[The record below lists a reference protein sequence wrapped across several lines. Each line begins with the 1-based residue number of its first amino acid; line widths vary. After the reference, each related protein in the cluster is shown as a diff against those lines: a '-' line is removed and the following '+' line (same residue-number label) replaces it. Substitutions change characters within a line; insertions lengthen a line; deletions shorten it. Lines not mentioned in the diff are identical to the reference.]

1 MFLNLVAV
9 LSTSIQYLFFLGPL
23 EGDFLCHAM
32 YYAAI
37 VMYKPLTLN
46 MLWLLTVTITY
57 AFTHIFN
64 DKSPHKHHQ
73 RNGLGT
79 PSMAPVPRNRFT
91 IAMMFLVSMAFMAYL
106 VIALVMSVPILIVFL
121 PVLIIPALIVPLVAM
136 HYVPMLVA
144 RVVKGFEFVLCIKP
158 ASATTTSDLA
168 LKEKEKGRFHETSLA
183 LKAYVSLPIC
193 LMSVALARVRY
204 YSPEDARTWLDH
216 AKELLSAFTV
226 EEFAIR
232 LWVNFAWPD
241 FRLAEIQMTF
251 NLTFGVVCLTLVAS
265 YLMQALLWCASE
277 PWFAMP
283 SAKPGTFEERLM
295 VAFASVRL
303 VRRRIST
310 NVVRDSGRI

>member
-9 LSTSIQYLFFLGPL
+9 IGTSIQYLFFLGPL
-23 EGDFLCHAM
+23 EGDFLCHGM

-73 RNGLGT
+73 RDGLGT
-79 PSMAPVPRNRFT
+79 PSMAPVPRNRLT
-91 IAMMFLVSMAFMAYL
+91 IAMMALVSMAFMAYL
-106 VIALVMSVPILIVFL
+106 AVALVISGPILVAFS
-121 PVLIIPALIVPLVAM
+121 PVLIIPGIVVPLVAT
-136 HYVPMLVA
+136 HYVPMLAA
-144 RVVKGFEFVLCIKP
+144 RVVEGFEFILGIKRT
-158 ASATTTSDLA
+158 SATTTSDLA
-168 LKEKEKGRFHETSLA
+168 LKEKEKARFHETSLA

-193 LMSVALARVRY
+193 LMSVALERVRY
-204 YSPEDARTWLDH
+204 YSPEDARTWLEH
-216 AKELLSAFTV
+216 AKELLSVFTV

-251 NLTFGVVCLTLVAS
+251 NLTFGIVCLTLVAS

-277 PWFAMP
+277 PWFAM
-283 SAKPGTFEERLM
+283 SSTRPGKFEERLM

-303 VRRRIST
+303 VSVGFRFT
-310 NVVRDSGRI
+310 